1 MGSELRTVVDT
12 GVAVSAVLLPR
23 SVPRR
28 AFDSALTRG
37 RLLVS
42 AATVVEL
49 DEVFRRHRFNRYVPE
64 EKRLEF
70 LAALVRE
77 AEVVEVTEEITER
90 RDPKDNKFLEL
101 AVSGKATHIISGD
114 ADLLVL
120 HPFRGIAVLTP
131 QDFLTSVEERG
142 PEA

>member
-1 MGSELRTVVDT
+1 MTSEVRAVVDT
-12 GVAVSAVLLPR
+12 AIAVSAVLLPR
-23 SVPRR
+23 SVPRQS
-28 AFDSALTRG
+28 FDAAATRG

-42 AATVVEL
+42 EMTIAEL
-49 DEVFRRHRFNRYVPE
+49 DEVLRRPKFNKYVPE

-77 AEVVEVTEEITER
+77 AELVEVVHVVSEC

-101 AVSGKATHIISGD
+101 AVSGNASHIISGD

-120 HPFRGIAVLTP
+120 HPFRGIAIVTP
-131 QDFLTSVEERG
+131 QVFLAAADG
-142 PEA
+142 